1 MGTALCLTTGCLSP
15 KYKRASK
22 KTPPAFTLNVNFPPA
37 PLETTLNTLIISGG
51 PGSWKKEAFWDEYV
65 VTFHNSRDQPFQ
77 VASVELM
84 DFTGSPKQPG
94 EDPWKLE
101 RESKSLAKR
110 YQDAGM
116 TVVRVA
122 APRVLVSAAESSGA
136 ASAAIGGAGAAT
148 AATATAAAL
157 PVYGATVL
165 GINLHNRKAIMTE
178 FNRRRLRLPLVL
190 AAGETR
196 TGSLFFPMVPN
207 PQSLI
212 VSWSSESGDSRV
224 GDSVLPL
231 DFLRGLHVKEAQ
243 ARDTSSPTTGR
254 D

>member
-1 MGTALCLTTGCLSP
+1 
-15 KYKRASK
+15 
-22 KTPPAFTLNVNFPPA
+22 
-37 PLETTLNTLIISGG
+37 
-51 PGSWKKEAFWDEYV
+51 
-65 VTFHNSRDQPFQ
+65 
-77 VASVELM
+77 
-84 DFTGSPKQPG
+84 
-94 EDPWKLE
+94 
-101 RESKSLAKR
+101 
-110 YQDAGM
+110 M

-122 APRVLVSAAESSGA
+122 APRVLVTVAESSGA

-148 AATATAAAL
+148 AATVTAAAL

-165 GINLHNRKAIMTE
+165 GMNLHNKKSIEAE

-212 VSWSSESGDSRV
+212 VSWSSESGNSRA

-231 DFLRGLHVKEAQ
+231 DFLQGLHVKGPQ
-243 ARDTSSPTTGR
+243 AKDTSSHNGP
-254 D
+254 